1 MMAFNFEAHFCAPYF
16 RSIRDG
22 FESIALAHVC
32 DCICE
37 CVKIICLT
45 YTPMIAVVIA
55 SVRVLEISL
64 IEWIL
69 ERTEFDINVVWQWPQ
84 RNWTANDW
92 DLVEMP
98 APTLMDCVWE
108 SNATVCWYGMCEL
121 CQTLPYSPYDV
132 NIVNIEIWYCCE
144 CSSLTL
150 TRLSLI

>member
-22 FESIALAHVC
+22 FESIALARSRATHAHVC

-69 ERTEFDINVVWQWPQ
+69 ERTEFDINVV
-84 RNWTANDW
+84 
-92 DLVEMP
+92 
-98 APTLMDCVWE
+98 
-108 SNATVCWYGMCEL
+108 
-121 CQTLPYSPYDV
+121 
-132 NIVNIEIWYCCE
+132 
-144 CSSLTL
+144 
-150 TRLSLI
+150 